1 MSNTPE
7 TSPQGVAD
15 SMPALAEEFV
25 QACKAA
31 GTALDYLPR
40 TLPLVDRQMKSSP
53 SSPNARGVA
62 AYVGE
67 VIRRETGGSWYDFE
81 DQPLFSVGDYT
92 TDPVAIVTAL
102 CAGGRA
108 QEGDVSI
115 ESTKAYCEL
124 ICRMQRLW
132 LDGTVLGNYESM
144 AALRTSMTPD
154 AKTAG
159 WLVGQAQHAV
169 KAAKMQSQESLD
181 FSAESLDAIERI
193 LSAVHA
199 GAQKAGQSLTEQQLA
214 DAANMWGVYVGEVIR
229 RVYGGQWS
237 TAADGALQITLSG
250 TTPQPIVKVRKRIV
264 DGAMENIRVWFFSFP
279 KAMRS

>member
-1 MSNTPE
+1 MSDNPE
-7 TSPQGVAD
+7 TSPLGVAEA
-15 SMPALAEEFV
+15 MPALAEEFV

-31 GTALDYLPR
+31 GIALDYLPR

-53 SSPNARGVA
+53 SSPNVKGVA

-81 DQPLFSVGDYT
+81 DQPMFSVGDYT

-102 CAGGRA
+102 GAGGRA

-169 KAAKMQSQESLD
+169 KAAKMQYQESLD
-181 FSAESLDAIERI
+181 FSADSLDAIERI
-193 LSAVHA
+193 LSALHA
-199 GAQKAGQSLTEQQLA
+199 RSQKAGEALTEQELA

-237 TAADGALQITLSG
+237 TAADGALQINLSG
-250 TTPQPIVKVRKRIV
+250 TTPQPIVKVRKRIA
-264 DGAMENIRVWFFSFP
+264 DGPMDNIRVWFFSFP